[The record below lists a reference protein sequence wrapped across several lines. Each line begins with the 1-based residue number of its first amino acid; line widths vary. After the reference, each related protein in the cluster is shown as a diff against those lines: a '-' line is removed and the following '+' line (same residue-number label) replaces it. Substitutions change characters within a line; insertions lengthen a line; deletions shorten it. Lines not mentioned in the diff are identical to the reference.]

1 VRGKVRLTFDDLGEQ
16 TLKNIV
22 EPVRVYRLSRNAA
35 PASDTAAGA
44 APSPSRPS
52 IAVLPF
58 TNMSGDPDQQYLSD
72 GITEDIITELSR
84 YKELFV
90 IARNS
95 SFQFRDKS
103 VDMKR
108 VGRDLGVEY
117 LVEGSLRKAGGR
129 IRITAQLIEASS
141 GTHLWA
147 DRYDRDLE
155 DIFDIQDEVTQ
166 TIAATLVGQLG
177 RTKAERTR
185 RKPTGLWVAYDYFL
199 RGTDHAN
206 RWDAHAAIPLLRR
219 AIELDPAFT
228 QAYTELA
235 LVSLQQRY
243 LDGDEEALDM
253 ALAYAQKGLE
263 IDENDGGCHAAMGL
277 VRTVLRQFDLAEAHA
292 MKAVALNPNSVHFA
306 ALNAYRLSRCGKAKE
321 ALAILDM
328 TARHDPLRP
337 MWYDQYR
344 GWFLFED
351 RRYDE
356 AIEALRRLSPLQY
369 WDHVHLA
376 AAHAYLGREV
386 EARAEASAVLRMQ
399 PRFTVSWWGKMHCY
413 KDPADAEHML
423 LGLRKAGLPE
433 N

>member
-1 VRGKVRLTFDDLGEQ
+1 
-16 TLKNIV
+16 
-22 EPVRVYRLSRNAA
+22 
-35 PASDTAAGA
+35 
-44 APSPSRPS
+44 
-52 IAVLPF
+52 
-58 TNMSGDPDQQYLSD
+58 
-72 GITEDIITELSR
+72 
-84 YKELFV
+84 V

-108 VGRDLGVEY
+108 VGRELGVEY

-141 GTHLWA
+141 ATHLWA
-147 DRYDRDLE
+147 GRYDRELE

-185 RKPTGLWVAYDYFL
+185 RKPTELWVAYDYFL
-199 RGTDHAN
+199 RGTDHTI

-219 AIELDPAFT
+219 AIELDPTFI

-235 LVSLQQRY
+235 LASLQQRY
-243 LDGDEEALDM
+243 LDGDEGALDM

-263 IDENDGGCHAAMGL
+263 IDENDGGCNAAMGL
-277 VRTVLRQFDLAEAHA
+277 VRTALGQFDLAEAHST
-292 MKAVALNPNSVHFA
+292 KAVALNPNSVHFA
-306 ALNAYRLSRCGKAKE
+306 ALNAYRLSRCGQARE
-321 ALAILDM
+321 ALEILD
-328 TARHDPLRP
+328 TIARHDPLRP

-356 AIEALRRLSPLQY
+356 AIKALSRLSPLQY

-376 AAHAYLGREV
+376 AAYAYLGKET
-386 EARAEASAVLRMQ
+386 EARAEAAAVLDMQ
-399 PRFTVSWWGKMHCY
+399 PRFTVSWWSKMVIVMY
-413 KDPADAEHML
+413 ENPGDAEHML
-423 LGLRKAGLPE
+423 LGLRKAGFPE
-433 N
+433 S

>member
-1 VRGKVRLTFDDLGEQ
+1 
-16 TLKNIV
+16 
-22 EPVRVYRLSRNAA
+22 
-35 PASDTAAGA
+35 
-44 APSPSRPS
+44 
-52 IAVLPF
+52 
-58 TNMSGDPDQQYLSD
+58 
-72 GITEDIITELSR
+72 
-84 YKELFV
+84 
-90 IARNS
+90 
-95 SFQFRDKS
+95 
-103 VDMKR
+103 
-108 VGRDLGVEY
+108 
-117 LVEGSLRKAGGR
+117 
-129 IRITAQLIEASS
+129 
-141 GTHLWA
+141 
-147 DRYDRDLE
+147 
-155 DIFDIQDEVTQ
+155 
-166 TIAATLVGQLG
+166 
-177 RTKAERTR
+177 
-185 RKPTGLWVAYDYFL
+185 
-199 RGTDHAN
+199 
-206 RWDAHAAIPLLRR
+206 
-219 AIELDPAFT
+219 
-228 QAYTELA
+228 
-235 LVSLQQRY
+235 
-243 LDGDEEALDM
+243 
-253 ALAYAQKGLE
+253 
-263 IDENDGGCHAAMGL
+263 MGL

-356 AIEALRRLSPLQY
+356 AIEALRRLNPLQY

-386 EARAEASAVLRMQ
+386 EARAEAAAVLRMQ